1 MNKLFIY
8 TAIFLLVGCTS
19 TKSTTKGEK
28 VKSNTV
34 DKVTGTLDRT
44 KIPTAGPAPEI
55 KIGAYQTFQLD
66 NGLKVYVVENNKLP
80 RVSFSLRIDR
90 GPVFEGDKA
99 GYTGVVA
106 SLLSR
111 GTVTKSKAEIDETV
125 DFIGAS
131 FTTTATGMYGSSL
144 SKHKDGLLKIMQ
156 DVLLNATFPQD
167 ELEKIKK
174 LELSNIESGK
184 DDPATIVSNIRGI
197 AVYGKDHPYGEI
209 MTEKTLQNIT
219 REDCIQYFNTYWSP
233 KSAYLAIV
241 GDITMEEAKALA
253 NQYFGSWKGGDL
265 PKNKYATPNA
275 PEKTRV
281 VLVDRPQSVQSEIRV
296 SYPLEIKVGDEAFLA
311 SSLLNQILGGGF
323 SSRLMQNLREDKGY
337 TYGIGSGFTTDK
349 VIGRFSAGGSVR
361 NEVTDSAVYEIMKEL
376 EMIAEEGV
384 TEAELKAAKA
394 FITGSFARSL
404 EEPQTIAGF
413 AISTAINNLPA
424 NFYAN
429 YLKNLEAVTLEEVN
443 AAAKKYIKPN
453 NANIIVV
460 GKAAEI
466 TEKLKKFGPIQ
477 YYDVDGNAY
486 DPVELNKGLEGLNP
500 KSIITGYINAIGGE
514 AKLATFTNQVITWD
528 LDFGGQ
534 KLAVKDAKTA
544 DGKFRQDILMQG
556 ILVQQVISNGV
567 DVATFAQGAKQP
579 MDENAK
585 MAQLINNRLFPE
597 LYFEKSGVQ
606 LALKGMEVINGSEAY
621 NVTVIYPNG
630 EESQV
635 FFDKATGL
643 KVKDV
648 STVESPTGQ
657 MTKTTIYKDYKEV
670 NGIKYAHTEVT
681 NAGPQSFTTSISKIE
696 INTKLAND
704 YFDIK

>member
-1 MNKLFIY
+1 MNRLFIY
-8 TAIFLLVGCTS
+8 IAILFLVSCTT
-19 TKSTTKGEK
+19 TKSVSDNGKANSEK
-28 VKSNTV
+28 V
-34 DKVTGTLDRT
+34 VTSEVLDRT
-44 KIPTAGPAPEI
+44 KVPTAGPAPEI
-55 KIGAYQTFQLD
+55 KIGAYQTFQLE
-66 NGLKVYVVENNKLP
+66 NGLKVYVVENSKLP
-80 RVSFSLRIDR
+80 RVAFSLRIDR

-99 GYTGVVA
+99 GYTSIVA

-111 GTVTKSKAEIDETV
+111 GTATKSKAEIDETV

-144 SKHKDGLLKIMQ
+144 TKHKEGLLSIMQ
-156 DVLLNATFPQD
+156 DVLLNPTFPED

-174 LELSNIESGK
+174 LELSNLISGK

-197 AVYGKDHPYGEI
+197 AVYGKEHPYGEI
-209 MTEKTLQNIT
+209 MTEKTLQNIN

-241 GDITMEEAKALA
+241 GDISMEEAKTLA

-265 PKNKYATPNA
+265 PKTQFNTPKA

-296 SYPLEIKVGDEAFLA
+296 SYPLEIRVGDDEFLA

-337 TYGIGSGFTTDK
+337 TYGVGSGFTTDK

-376 EMIAEEGV
+376 KAIVEEGI

-413 AISTAINNLPA
+413 AISTAINGLPPT
-424 NFYAN
+424 FYPN
-429 YLKNLEAVTLEEVN
+429 YLKKLDAVTVNEVN
-443 AAAKKYIKPN
+443 AAAKKYILPN

-460 GKAAEI
+460 GKAEEI
-466 TEKLKKFGPIQ
+466 SNKLKKFGPIQ
-477 YYDVDGNAY
+477 YYDVEGNTY
-486 DPVELNKGLEGLNP
+486 DPVEMNKALEGMNP
-500 KSIITGYINAIGGE
+500 KAIIQGYIDAIGGE
-514 AKLATFTNQVITWD
+514 TKLAALNNQVITWD
-528 LDFGGQ
+528 LDFSGQ
-534 KLAVKDAKTA
+534 KLALKDAKTA

-556 ILVQQVISNGV
+556 ILVQQVISDGA

-585 MAQLINNRLFPE
+585 MAQLLNNRLFPE
-597 LYFEKSGVQ
+597 LYFDKSGVQ
-606 LALKGMEVINGSEAY
+606 LAMKGMEVINGSEAY
-621 NVTVIYPNG
+621 IITLIFPNG
-630 EESQV
+630 EETQV

-648 STVESPTGQ
+648 STVESPMGQ
-657 MTKTTIYKDYKEV
+657 ITRTTIYKDYKEI
-670 NGIKYAHTEVT
+670 NGIMYAHTEVT
-681 NAGPQSFTTSISKIE
+681 NAGPQSFTTTLSKIE
-696 INTKLAND
+696 MNTKLAND